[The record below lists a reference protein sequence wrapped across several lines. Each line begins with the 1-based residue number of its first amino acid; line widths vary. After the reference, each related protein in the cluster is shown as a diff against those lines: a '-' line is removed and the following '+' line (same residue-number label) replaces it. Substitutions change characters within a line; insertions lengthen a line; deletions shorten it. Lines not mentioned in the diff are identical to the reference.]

1 MGESALNSLPSRP
14 LVDGALRAISR
25 KTFAPFLHSLSNA
38 SYPSF
43 TLQAIIKSDLSYVMY
58 MVSLHLTSSMLT
70 YLAGLAG
77 TRPRSIF
84 GRRSSVDRS
93 SRPPSSTPPR
103 GWRPRA

>member
-1 MGESALNSLPSRP
+1 MDESALNSLPSRP
-14 LVDGALRAISR
+14 LVDGALRAIAR
-25 KTFAPFLHSLSNA
+25 KTFAPFLYSLSNA
-38 SYPSF
+38 SHSSF

-84 GRRSSVDRS
+84 GGRSLAACS
-93 SRPPSSTPPR
+93 SRPPSSTPPH
-103 GWRPRA
+103 GWPPRV